1 MSRGLK
7 ITLVVVA
14 IALFLCCVAGLGVT
28 LLGTRLA
35 GRAFITNPDRVAQVG
50 ADIAGYDVPP
60 GYEEMFAMNLAGVKM
75 VAIGP
80 TDLTADFMV
89 ILLMQFSAG
98 MEISRQEMERQ
109 MERAMAQQIGLGG
122 ADLEVVGR
130 AQAFIKGESV
140 TMTVREGVADDGDR
154 LRQVTGLFQGRGG
167 TAMLT
172 VMGKETAW
180 DQPLLDR
187 FLASIR

>member
-7 ITLVVVA
+7 IALVVVA
-14 IALFLCCVAGLGVT
+14 IALFLCCVAGLGVA

-50 ADIAGYDVPP
+50 GEIAGYDVPP
-60 GYEEMFAMNLAGVKM
+60 GYEEMFAMNVAGIKM
-75 VAIGP
+75 VAISP
-80 TDLTADFMV
+80 AEPVADFMV
-89 ILLMQFSAG
+89 IMLMQISAG
-98 MEISRQEMERQ
+98 MEISREEMERQ
-109 MERAMAQQIGLGG
+109 MERALAQQIGLGG
-122 ADLEVVGR
+122 ADLEVVGQE
-130 AQAFIKGESV
+130 QAFIKGESV

-167 TAMLT
+167 PAMLT

-187 FLASIR
+187 FMASIR